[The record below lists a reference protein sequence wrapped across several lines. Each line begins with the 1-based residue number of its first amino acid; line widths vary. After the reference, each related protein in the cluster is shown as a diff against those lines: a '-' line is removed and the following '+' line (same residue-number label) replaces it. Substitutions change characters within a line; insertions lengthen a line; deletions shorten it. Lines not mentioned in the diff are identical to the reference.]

1 MSLAAPTCELWPE
14 GCEKTES
21 FCETMQSKDSTQSVF
36 DLRFIHEED
45 LHPTIHPR
53 TGLVDH
59 AAQELCSD
67 SLSV

>member
-1 MSLAAPTCELWPE
+1 M
-14 GCEKTES
+14 ES